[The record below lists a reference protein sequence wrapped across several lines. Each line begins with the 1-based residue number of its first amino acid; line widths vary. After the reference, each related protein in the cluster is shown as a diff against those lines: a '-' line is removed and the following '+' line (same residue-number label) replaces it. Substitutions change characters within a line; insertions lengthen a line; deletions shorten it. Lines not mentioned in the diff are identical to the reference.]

1 MLNHMG
7 LLKTL
12 LRRGAGIF
20 AMAGLTLL
28 LICVAAGASGM
39 EERIL
44 RGKMNHARMGYAMGL
59 ADQVNAGQLEPE
71 EVEEM
76 LQAYDREAIEI
87 YGLDRPWWGRLLPTL
102 RMVVTFD
109 LGETNTFRGTEVWV
123 AISEAIPRTLTLLV
137 ASLGV
142 SAPLGIPLG
151 SLRARRDQT
160 RGDFVS
166 SLMSTASF
174 AVPGWLLGYL
184 LLAAFVKSWYGGMK
198 YLGGFISTSG
208 ASSVTSASPVFNLIY
223 SWVLP
228 LTSLAIPSLG
238 FWYYQSRSIL
248 VNIAQEEY
256 VTVAEAKG
264 LSRRRVSLRYILR
277 VGLPTILTQVGLVIH
292 STIANSVPV
301 EVIFGWHGL
310 GHLLWRVAWSGGA
323 QTYGSAGLLL
333 GVVYAY
339 ALVYAFIRFALE
351 VLYVLLDPRIRC

>member
-1 MLNHMG
+1 
-7 LLKTL
+7 
-12 LRRGAGIF
+12 
-20 AMAGLTLL
+20 
-28 LICVAAGASGM
+28 
-39 EERIL
+39 
-44 RGKMNHARMGYAMGL
+44 
-59 ADQVNAGQLEPE
+59 
-71 EVEEM
+71 
-76 LQAYDREAIEI
+76 
-87 YGLDRPWWGRLLPTL
+87 
-102 RMVVTFD
+102 
-109 LGETNTFRGTEVWV
+109 
-123 AISEAIPRTLTLLV
+123 V

-142 SAPLGIPLG
+142 SAPLGILLG
-151 SLRARRDQT
+151 ALRARRDQA

-166 SLMSTASF
+166 SLMSITSF

-198 YLGGFISTSG
+198 YFGGFISTSG
-208 ASSVTSASPVFNLIY
+208 ASAVTSPSPVFNLIY

-228 LTSLAIPSLG
+228 LTSLSIPSLG

-310 GHLLWRVAWSGGA
+310 GHLLWRVAWSGGV

-351 VLYVLLDPRIRC
+351 VLYVLLDPRIRY

>member
-1 MLNHMG
+1 MG
-7 LLKTL
+7 LLRTL

-20 AMAGLTLL
+20 AMVGVTLL

-44 RGKMNHARMGYAMGL
+44 RGKMNHARMGYAMSL
-59 ADQVNAGQLEPE
+59 ADQVVSGQLQLE
-71 EVEEM
+71 EVEELM
-76 LQAYDREAIEI
+76 QTYDREAIEM
-87 YGLDRPWWGRLLPTL
+87 YGLERPWWGRLLPTL

-109 LGETNTFRGTEVWV
+109 LGETDTFMRNDVRG
-123 AISEAIPRTLTLLV
+123 AISEAIPQTLTLLV
-137 ASLGV
+137 ASLGI
-142 SAPLGIPLG
+142 SAPLGILLG
-151 SLRARRDQT
+151 ASRVRRAQT
-160 RGDFVS
+160 RGDLVS

-184 LLAAFVKSWYGGMK
+184 LLVAFVRSWYSGLK
-198 YLGGFISTSG
+198 YYGGFISTTGPSAI
-208 ASSVTSASPVFNLIY
+208 ASISPVYNLIY

-264 LSRRRVSLRYILR
+264 LSRRRVNLRYILR
-277 VGLPTILTQVGLVIH
+277 VGLPTILTQVGLVLH

-310 GHLLWRVAWSGGA
+310 GHLLWRVVWSGGV
-323 QTYGSAGLLL
+323 QIYGSAALLL

-351 VLYVLLDPRIRC
+351 VLYVFLDPRIRY